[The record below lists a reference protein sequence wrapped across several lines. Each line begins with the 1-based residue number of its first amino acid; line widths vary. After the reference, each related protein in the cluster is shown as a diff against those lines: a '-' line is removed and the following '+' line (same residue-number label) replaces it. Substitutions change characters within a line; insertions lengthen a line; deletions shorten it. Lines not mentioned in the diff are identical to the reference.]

1 VIPLGAA
8 AEAHVDGLIAH
19 YERLERVEAI
29 RNLMN
34 ALEAASERITRGT
47 EPGLPAP
54 RPYPSLTRPNVRWLK
69 QGAYWIAFTREPD
82 IIVQVFYAAANIPG
96 RH

>member
-1 VIPLGAA
+1 
-8 AEAHVDGLIAH
+8 
-19 YERLERVEAI
+19 
-29 RNLMN
+29 
-34 ALEAASERITRGT
+34 
-47 EPGLPAP
+47 
-54 RPYPSLTRPNVRWLK
+54 LTRPNVRWLK